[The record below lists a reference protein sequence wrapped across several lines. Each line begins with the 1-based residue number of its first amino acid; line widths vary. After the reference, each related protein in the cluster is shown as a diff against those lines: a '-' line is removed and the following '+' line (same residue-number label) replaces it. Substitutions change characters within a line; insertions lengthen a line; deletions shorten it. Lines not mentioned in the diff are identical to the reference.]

1 MKVRFLIIL
10 NKLITNVLKLM
21 GKNASV
27 FPASIILP
35 FDKNILEKVK
45 YPSVVIGITGSS
57 GKGSS
62 TKILAN
68 ILKQNGKKVVWN
80 KSGSNVKNAITTL
93 ILNNTSIISKK
104 IKGELLLLELDE
116 LI

>member
-45 YPSVVIGITGSS
+45 YPSVVIGITVA
-57 GKGSS
+57 
-62 TKILAN
+62 LVRDHQ
-68 ILKQNGKKVVWN
+68 LKYL
-80 KSGSNVKNAITTL
+80 L
-93 ILNNTSIISKK
+93 IY
-104 IKGELLLLELDE
+104 
-116 LI
+116 